1 MKILNDGMGYLEII
15 LGPMFSGKTSR
26 IIDIYKQ
33 YKYCNIKVIVINYE
47 DDNRYD
53 NVLLSNHDNIKI
65 ECLKCHKIMDI
76 IKNIDFQDNINSPS
90 VILINEGQ
98 FFDDLIESVDL
109 LVNNYNKCVYVCGLD
124 GDYKMNKFGTILDLI
139 PLCDKVTKLNSIC
152 SNCKNGRSASFTY
165 RKNNDTIQKVI
176 GTNDIYEPVCR
187 SCYFKLNNK
196 IHNLKINLNLINN
209 EVNDSLKAPRMEHNI
224 FPFSH

>member
-1 MKILNDGMGYLEII
+1 MQILDDEMGYLEII

-26 IIDIYKQ
+26 IINIYKQ
-33 YKYCNIKVIVINYE
+33 YKYCNINVIVINYE

-53 NVLLSNHDNIKI
+53 NVLLSNHDNVKI
-65 ECLKCHKIMDI
+65 ECLKCRKIMEI
-76 IKNIDFQDNINSPS
+76 IKNIDFNDKNSPS

-98 FFDDLIESVDL
+98 FFDDLIESVNL
-109 LVNNYNKCVYVCGLD
+109 LVNYYNKCVYVCGLD
-124 GDYKMNKFGTILDLI
+124 GDYKMKKFGTILDLI

-165 RKNNDTIQKVI
+165 RKNSDTTQKVI

-187 SCYFKLNNK
+187 KCYFKLKQN
-196 IHNLKINLNLINN
+196 IHNLKINLDIINN
-209 EVNDSLKAPRMEHNI
+209 KKVNDSLKAPRNQNNA
-224 FPFSH
+224 FSFSH